1 MFLKSS
7 PPKTWRKTRTR
18 GLLFSSYLRVNLQT
32 TMTPFLFWTKAS
44 RAQRDSC
51 CLETSSRLPWPQ
63 GRYWTSPK
71 LFLSALQWQW
81 CSLAGYVLARS
92 WHTAEALDV
101 TSRTSETFFCC
112 LYLLHWKSLSS
123 PLVVVIW
130 NAQISVIALCI
141 PVSFMSLYTAS
152 VILPENIFGQIFLL
166 YRDTQ
171 SMQDSLK
178 IQTWKR

>member
-1 MFLKSS
+1 MR
-7 PPKTWRKTRTR
+7 TW

-32 TMTPFLFWTKAS
+32 TMMPYLFWTKGS
-44 RAQRDSC
+44 RAQSDSC
-51 CLETSSRLPWPQ
+51 HLKTSWVLPWPQ

-71 LFLSALQWQW
+71 LFLPALQGQW
-81 CSLAGYVLARS
+81 CSLAGYMLAPS
-92 WHTAEALDV
+92 WHTAEALDM
-101 TSRTSETFFCC
+101 TFRTSKTFFCC

-130 NAQISVIALCI
+130 ISQISIISLCI
-141 PVSFMSLYTAS
+141 PNSFMSLYPAS

-171 SMQDSLK
+171 SMQKSLK
-178 IQTWKR
+178 IQTRKK